1 MQVGVAGWGL
11 LLWSPDIPRS
21 HGLVVWCQRSL
32 KETAE
37 GSRAGTPR
45 AQSFPRQHGGD
56 TSPPLSRRGR
66 AGEVL
71 PSLRL
76 PAPARSACCEV
87 HTLGKSRRKRA
98 GTRNPGPCY
107 GSTSVWVLVCGWWG
121 AQGKPRPFR
130 AASPIATGDPW
141 EVQGPPRNTGPPVFA
156 SELAGCRLF
165 APQPSHCHSQKR
177 GSDCSSLWSP
187 AGSLSHQAK
196 RSLNIPVPPR
206 IQIYTVPGSPPCWTC
221 CCAASSRCGTRR

>member
-1 MQVGVAGWGL
+1 MVSGH
-11 LLWSPDIPRS
+11 PRS
-21 HGLVVWCQRSL
+21 HDLVVWCQRSL

-37 GSRAGTPR
+37 GGRDPKSPIISTTAWRRYITSTLKERQGRGGAAEPASPGT
-45 AQSFPRQHGGD
+45 
-56 TSPPLSRRGR
+56 
-66 AGEVL
+66 
-71 PSLRL
+71 
-76 PAPARSACCEV
+76 ARSACCEV

-107 GSTSVWVLVCGWWG
+107 GSTSVWVLVCGLWG

-141 EVQGPPRNTGPPVFA
+141 EVQGPLWNTGPPAFA

-221 CCAASSRCGTRR
+221 CCAASSRCGTRQ